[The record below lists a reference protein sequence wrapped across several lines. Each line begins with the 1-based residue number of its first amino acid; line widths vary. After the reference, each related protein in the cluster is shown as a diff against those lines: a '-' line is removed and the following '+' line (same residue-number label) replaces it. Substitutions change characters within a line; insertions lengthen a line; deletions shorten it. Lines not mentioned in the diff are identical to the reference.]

1 MKDEVVGF
9 ILHLTCDSIVISKF
23 QIFIVHDNGRGGVER
38 ISPDAIFIHEQGD
51 LVWGEKELKI
61 LCFNKFQN

>member
-23 QIFIVHDNGRGGVER
+23 QIFIVHDNGRGSVQCVG
-38 ISPDAIFIHEQGD
+38 PDAIFIHKEGD
-51 LVWGEKELKI
+51 LIWGEKELKI
-61 LCFNKFQN
+61 LRFDKFQN